1 MGGEVEGQDL
11 VVLERLAHA
20 HLGAVGAEQVLAREL
35 LHCQFLV
42 VGGYRD
48 FGERSK
54 TFDFVIIDANVK
66 QQLCQE

>member
-42 VGGYRD
+42 VGGIETLEK
-48 FGERSK
+48 GQKLS
-54 TFDFVIIDANVK
+54 I
-66 QQLCQE
+66 L